1 MVIKAAR
8 MDGTHS
14 GGWSGRY
21 IAAVTA
27 LFALG
32 IGLSPAAARTH
43 FDVAPP
49 GQVVQ
54 DTVAYLTGEAMHSAW
69 HVVASRKLVGKQM
82 GKTPVYQWYL
92 SFYAPNGEDGAKL
105 VYQLPN
111 KSHELLSQVTKAH
124 GAQLYFPMQDL
135 KIAGAAE
142 FERGSV
148 QDVVVWD
155 HQAGADCGTA
165 DVTVFG
171 ANAQG
176 QVEQRVHVENG
187 CSLDAAIV
195 KHGALSA
202 VQLTG
207 PYYGPKAP
215 LCCPTKARASA
226 MLWYQHGDWNMAP
239 KYFIISASLAA
250 HR

>member
-1 MVIKAAR
+1 MKRIFSIILLLALSAASA
-8 MDGTHS
+8 G
-14 GGWSGRY
+14 
-21 IAAVTA
+21 AATR
-27 LFALG
+27 
-32 IGLSPAAARTH
+32 PH
-43 FDVAPP
+43 YDVAPP

-54 DTVAYLTGEAMHSAW
+54 DTVAYLSGEGMNSAW
-69 HVVASRKLVGKQM
+69 LVVTSRKLVGKQM

-92 SFYAPNGEDGAKL
+92 SFYAPSPNGAKL

-111 KSHELLSQVTKAH
+111 KSHELLSKVTKAN
-124 GAQLYFPMQDL
+124 GADLYFPQQDV
-135 KIAGAAE
+135 KIVGAGE
-142 FERGSV
+142 FEQPGV

-171 ANAQG
+171 ADRSG
-176 QVEQRVHVENG
+176 HVVQRVHVENG
-187 CSLDAAIV
+187 CELQAKIV

-202 VQLTG
+202 VQLSG

-215 LCCPTKARASA
+215 MCCPTRPKATALLS
-226 MLWYQHGDWNMAP
+226 YSGESWNVTP
-239 KYFIISASLAA
+239 NYYIISASLAA

>member
-1 MVIKAAR
+1 MIIHAAL
-8 MDGTHS
+8 TLVL
-14 GGWSGRY
+14 
-21 IAAVTA
+21 AAIT
-27 LFALG
+27 
-32 IGLSPAAARTH
+32 PH

-54 DTVAYLTGEAMHSAW
+54 KTVAYLTGEAMHSKW
-69 HVVASRKLVGKQM
+69 YVVVSRKLVGKNM

-92 SFYAPNGEDGAKL
+92 SFYAPDGNDGGKL
-105 VYQLPN
+105 AYELPN
-111 KSHELLSQVTKAH
+111 SSHELLSRVTKAH
-124 GAQLYFPMQDL
+124 GAEMYFPMQDL
-135 KIAGAAE
+135 KIVGAAE
-142 FERGSV
+142 FEQTGV

-171 ANAQG
+171 ANAKG
-176 QVEQRVHVENG
+176 NVEQRVHVENG
-187 CSLDAAIV
+187 CTLDATIA

-207 PYYGPKAP
+207 PYYAP
-215 LCCPTKARASA
+215 NAALCCPTK
-226 MLWYQHGDWNMAP
+226 P
-239 KYFIISASLAA
+239 KATALLSYKNPAWSMSPNYFIISASLAA